1 MSNHPVPSVNVQI
14 LDIRDP
20 TTAITDESMRN
31 EVIAGLTDS
40 TKKWPV
46 MILYD
51 ERGLQLYDAMTSYA
65 PEYYLFAA
73 ETNILQRHAD
83 EIVQAMRN
91 HAANAESEGQ
101 DLVELGSGA
110 LRKTTYLLSALAR
123 QIPHTAPVP
132 TNRFYALDLDKHE
145 LVRTLKELE
154 SSPVGREMEG
164 KVSAVGL
171 WGTYDDGTR
180 FIAAGGLEDRS
191 SGRDDHGSTATTSN
205 RPLHM
210 LFLGSTL
217 GNFARREDMA
227 AFLKTLPLRPGSGDT
242 LLLGMDQNDDGEM
255 IYTAYNAR
263 MGLTRAFTMN
273 GLVYAG
279 RILGNEDLFDVPNW
293 EYVGRYVQSLRRYE
307 FYLESRC
314 EQTMTDPLTG
324 IQYTFPP
331 GHRIFANVAHK
342 FSDADAH
349 TLFEGAD
356 LRPIRRWTDEATK
369 YAMWLL
375 ERPASATPVVHD

>member
-1 MSNHPVPSVNVQI
+1 MCSHPTPNAQI
-14 LDIRDP
+14 VDIRDP
-20 TTAITDESMRN
+20 ATAITDESMRN

-110 LRKTTYLLSALAR
+110 LRKTTYILSALAR
-123 QIPHTAPVP
+123 QIPEVTSTP
-132 TNRFYALDLDKHE
+132 TNRFYALDLDEHE
-145 LVRTLKELE
+145 LVRTLQELE
-154 SSPVGREMEG
+154 SSPVGREMKG
-164 KVSAVGL
+164 KVSAFGL

-180 FIAAGGLEDRS
+180 FITAGGLEGRS
-191 SGRDDHGSTATTSN
+191 GGTGDHAPIVPNAS

-227 AFLKTLPLRPGSGDT
+227 AFLKTLPLRPGSGDS

-255 IYTAYNAR
+255 VYTAYNTR
-263 MGLTRAFTMN
+263 MGLTRAFAMN

-279 RILGNEDLFDVPNW
+279 RILGDEDLFDVPKW
-293 EYVGRYVQSLRRYE
+293 EYVGRYVESLRRYE
-307 FYLESRC
+307 FYLESQC
-314 EQTMTDPLTG
+314 EQTMTDPVTG

-331 GHRIFANVAHK
+331 GHRIFVNVAHK

-349 TLFEGAD
+349 TLFEGAN
-356 LRPIRRWTDEATK
+356 LRPIRRWTDDATK

-375 ERPASATPVVHD
+375 ERPASTTLGSGG

>member
-1 MSNHPVPSVNVQI
+1 MSNPSAQL

-20 TTAITDESMRN
+20 TTAITDESMRQ

-73 ETNILQRHAD
+73 ETSILQRHAD
-83 EIVQAMRN
+83 EIVHAMRN

-123 QIPHTAPVP
+123 QIPERTTAAP
-132 TNRFYALDLDKHE
+132 TNRFYALDLDEHE

-154 SSPVGREMEG
+154 SSPVGGEMKG
-164 KVSAVGL
+164 KVSAFGL

-180 FIAAGGLEDRS
+180 FISTGGLEGRS
-191 SGRDDHGSTATTSN
+191 GGTGDNVPTLSKAS

-227 AFLKTLPLRPGSGDT
+227 AFLKTLPLRAGSGDT
-242 LLLGMDQNDDGEM
+242 LLLGMDQNDDGDM

-279 RILGNEDLFDVPNW
+279 RILGDEDLFDVPNW
-293 EYVGRYVQSLRRYE
+293 EYVGRYVESLRRYE

-314 EQTMTDPLTG
+314 DQTMTDPLTG
-324 IQYTFPP
+324 VQYTFPL

-349 TLFEGAD
+349 NLFEGAN
-356 LRPIRRWTDEATK
+356 LRPIRRWTDEPTK

-375 ERPASATPVVHD
+375 ERPGSTTSVSGG